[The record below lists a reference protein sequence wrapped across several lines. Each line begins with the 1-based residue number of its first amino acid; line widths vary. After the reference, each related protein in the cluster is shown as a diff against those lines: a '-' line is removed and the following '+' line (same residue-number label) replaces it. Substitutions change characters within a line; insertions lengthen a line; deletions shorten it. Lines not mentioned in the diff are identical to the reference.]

1 LNPVELLDSYKDFTN
16 TNKFF
21 GSINTTWKITSK
33 LKYQFLV
40 GVESS
45 TSSRKKPVVAY
56 YGYSECCASRVPGST
71 DVKRGQA
78 SINIKIDLIKLLS
91 IL

>member
-16 TNKFF
+16 TNKFL

-45 TSSRKKPVVAY
+45 TSSRKA
-56 YGYSECCASRVPGST
+56 SCCLLWIFRMLRKRVPGST

>member
-1 LNPVELLDSYKDFTN
+1 MDIQN
-16 TNKFF
+16 
-21 GSINTTWKITSK
+21 
-33 LKYQFLV
+33 
-40 GVESS
+40 
-45 TSSRKKPVVAY
+45 VAQA
-56 YGYSECCASRVPGST
+56 GVPGST

>member
-16 TNKFF
+16 TNKFL
-21 GSINTTWKITSK
+21 GSITTWKITSK

-45 TSSRKKPVVAY
+45 TSSKKPVVTY

-71 DVKRGQA
+71 DVKRGQ
-78 SINIKIDLIKLLS
+78 LY
-91 IL
+91 